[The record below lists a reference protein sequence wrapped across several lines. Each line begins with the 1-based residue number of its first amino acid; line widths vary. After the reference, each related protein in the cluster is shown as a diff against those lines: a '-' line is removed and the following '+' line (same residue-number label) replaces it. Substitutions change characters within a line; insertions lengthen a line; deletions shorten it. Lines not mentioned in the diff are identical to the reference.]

1 MSARKRGPRRRTVVL
16 LVLVAVIVIVVAIAV
31 AIERLQPSP
40 GPSPGPSPS
49 TPTPSPTRP
58 KPEAQPASCPDVQ
71 MLSVPGTWESSPDDD
86 PHHPSFNPDALL
98 LNVTGPVRE
107 AYSDD
112 SGRVDVQTVPYV
124 AQFNR
129 PFAPPEATYDDSRAQ
144 GTQQTERMLSQRYD
158 SCPLTSYILIG
169 FSQGAVI
176 AGDVAAEI
184 GAGNGPVPA
193 DLVLGVGL
201 VADGR
206 RKAGAP
212 GSAAEQLGVSGGEGA
227 EVMLGGLHDLPGF
240 PGTTMTGARPGG
252 FGALAG
258 RTVEICAPGDL
269 ICDAPSDLAHDPLG
283 TIAKL
288 SKAATGPIHAQYAAN
303 PILEGGRTATEY
315 LVAWSKG
322 LIDDAPH
329 PAHE

>member
-1 MSARKRGPRRRTVVL
+1 MSARKRGPRRLTVAV
-16 LVLVAVIVIVVAIAV
+16 LVLVAVIVAVVVIAV
-31 AIERLQPSP
+31 VVEQLKPSP
-40 GPSPGPSPS
+40 GPPPSPT

-98 LNVTGPVRE
+98 LNVTGPVRD
-107 AYSDD
+107 AFSAD
-112 SGRVDVQTVPYV
+112 SGRVDVQTVPYI

-129 PFAPPEATYDDSRAQ
+129 PLAPPEATYDDSRAQ
-144 GTQQTERMLSQRYD
+144 GTQKTERMLAQRYD
-158 SCPLTSYILIG
+158 SCPLTSYVLVG
-169 FSQGAVI
+169 FSQGAVV
-176 AGDVAAEI
+176 AGDVAADI

-212 GSAAEQLGVSGGEGA
+212 KAATTQLGVSGGEGA
-227 EVMLGGLHDLPGF
+227 EVMLGGLHDVPGF
-240 PGTTMTGARPGG
+240 PGTTMTGARTGG

-269 ICDAPSDLAHDPLG
+269 ICDAPSDLANDPLG

-288 SKAATGPIHAQYAAN
+288 SEAAKGPVHAQYAEN
-303 PILEGGRTATEY
+303 PILSGGRTATQY
-315 LVAWSKG
+315 LVGWSED
-322 LIDDAPH
+322 LIDGAPH